1 MPSTQARGAVGATPI
16 HTGRTHIHSGRTH
29 LHSGTT
35 HIASGK
41 PPFPHHKHFHH
52 HGHGT
57 VFVTTGVVWP
67 AYYPFYPYYP
77 GQYYAPPAAVWY
89 YCPAYGAYFPYVSE
103 CPSGWQVVQPF
114 NY

>member
-1 MPSTQARGAVGATPI
+1 M
-16 HTGRTHIHSGRTH
+16 
-29 LHSGTT
+29 
-35 HIASGK
+35 
-41 PPFPHHKHFHH
+41 
-52 HGHGT
+52 
-57 VFVTTGVVWP
+57 TTGVVWP